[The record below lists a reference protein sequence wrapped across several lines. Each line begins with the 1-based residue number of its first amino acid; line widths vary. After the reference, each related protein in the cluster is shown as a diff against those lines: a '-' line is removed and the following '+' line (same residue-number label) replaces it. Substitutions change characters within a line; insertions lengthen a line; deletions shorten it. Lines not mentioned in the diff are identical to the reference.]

1 MINDIKISKDFL
13 LSEFQSPD
21 THTVKLDPRLVNLNQ
36 AFRDRVGIPY
46 TPNSAY
52 RTPEHNKR
60 VGGSPK
66 SQHLTGKAI
75 DIPLLKGYTI
85 EEMAGIAEELGFTG
99 IGLYQNFIHVDTR
112 EGKARWDFRDKEGA

>member
-1 MINDIKISKDFL
+1 MVKVSKDFYL
-13 LSEFQSPD
+13 YEFESKD
-21 THTVKLDPRLVNLNQ
+21 TQEVKVDPVMVNLNQ

-85 EEMAGIAEELGFTG
+85 DEMAGIAEELGFTG
-99 IGLYQNFIHVDTR
+99 IGLYRNFIHVDTR
-112 EGKARWDFRDKEGA
+112 EEKARWDFRNKEGA

>member
-1 MINDIKISKDFL
+1 MVKVSKDFYL
-13 LSEFQSPD
+13 YEFESKD
-21 THTVKLDPRLVNLNQ
+21 THEVKIDSVLINLNQ

-66 SQHLTGKAI
+66 SQHLAGKAI

-112 EGKARWDFRDKEGA
+112 EEKARWDFRDKEGA

>member
-1 MINDIKISKDFL
+1 MVKVSKDFYL
-13 LSEFQSPD
+13 YEFESRD
-21 THTVKLDPRLVNLNQ
+21 TQEVKLDPRLVTLNQ

-52 RTPEHNKR
+52 RTPERNKR

-99 IGLYQNFIHVDTR
+99 IGLYRNFIHVDTR
-112 EGKARWDFRDKEGA
+112 EEKARWDFRNKEGA

>member
-13 LSEFQSPD
+13 LSEFHSPD
-21 THTVKLDPRLVNLNQ
+21 THTVKLDPRLIKLNQ
-36 AFRDRVGIPY
+36 VFRDRVGVPY

-66 SQHLTGKAI
+66 SQHLAGKAI

-85 EEMAGIAEELGFTG
+85 DEMANIAEEIGFDG
-99 IGLYQNFIHVDTR
+99 IGKYETFIHLDVR
-112 EGKARWDFRDKEGA
+112 GKRARWDYRGQK

>member
-1 MINDIKISKDFL
+1 MVKVSKDFYL
-13 LSEFQSPD
+13 YEFESKD
-21 THTVKLDPRLVNLNQ
+21 TQEVKIDPVMINLNQ

-46 TPNSAY
+46 TPSSAY

>member
-1 MINDIKISKDFL
+1 MVKVSKDFYL
-13 LSEFQSPD
+13 YEFESRD
-21 THTVKLDPRLVNLNQ
+21 TQEVKIDPVLVNLNQ

-46 TPNSAY
+46 TPSSAY

-99 IGLYQNFIHVDTR
+99 IGLYRNFIHVDTR

>member
-1 MINDIKISKDFL
+1 MVKVSKDFYL
-13 LSEFQSPD
+13 YEFESRD
-21 THTVKLDPRLVNLNQ
+21 TQEVKIDPVMINLNQ

>member
-1 MINDIKISKDFL
+1 MINNIKISKDFL
-13 LSEFQSPD
+13 LSEFESPD
-21 THTVKLDPRLVNLNQ
+21 TKEVKLDPRLVKLNQ
-36 AFRDRVGIPY
+36 AFRDRVGVPY

-66 SQHLTGKAI
+66 SQHLEGKAI

-85 EEMAGIAEELGFTG
+85 DEMADIAEEICFDG
-99 IGLYQNFIHVDTR
+99 IGKYETFMHLDVRGYR
-112 EGKARWDFRDKEGA
+112 ARWDVRG

>member
-1 MINDIKISKDFL
+1 MVKVSKDFYL
-13 LSEFQSPD
+13 YEFESRD
-21 THTVKLDPRLVNLNQ
+21 TQEVKIDPVMINLNQ
-36 AFRDRVGIPY
+36 AFRDKVGIPY

-66 SQHLTGKAI
+66 SQHLSGKAI

-112 EGKARWDFRDKEGA
+112 EEKARWDFRDKEGA

>member
-1 MINDIKISKDFL
+1 MVKVSKDFYL
-13 LSEFQSPD
+13 YEFESRD
-21 THTVKLDPRLVNLNQ
+21 TQEVKIDPVMIKLNQ

-66 SQHLTGKAI
+66 SQHLAGKAI

-112 EGKARWDFRDKEGA
+112 EEKARWDFRDKEGA

>member
-1 MINDIKISKDFL
+1 MVKVSKDFYL
-13 LSEFQSPD
+13 YEFESKD
-21 THTVKLDPRLVNLNQ
+21 TQEVKIDPVLINLNQ

-66 SQHLTGKAI
+66 SQHLSGKAI

-112 EGKARWDFRDKEGA
+112 EEKARWDFRDKEGA

>member
-1 MINDIKISKDFL
+1 MVKVSKDFYL
-13 LSEFQSPD
+13 YEFESRD
-21 THTVKLDPRLVNLNQ
+21 TQEVKIDPVMINLNQ

-99 IGLYQNFIHVDTR
+99 IGLYRNFIHVDTR
-112 EGKARWDFRDKEGA
+112 EEKARWDFRNKEGA